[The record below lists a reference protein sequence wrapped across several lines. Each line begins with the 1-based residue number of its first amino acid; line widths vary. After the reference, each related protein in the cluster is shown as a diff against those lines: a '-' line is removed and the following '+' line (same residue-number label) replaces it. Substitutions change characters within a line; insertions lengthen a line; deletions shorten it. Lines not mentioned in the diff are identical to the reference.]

1 MYVVVSRQ
9 AFIDARSSTVVCAP
23 VTSTVLGFST
33 EVPVGPSEGL
43 KHASALQ
50 CDRLVSIEK
59 QKLTSFV
66 GSLSAAKL
74 DSLRNALREALDV
87 I

>member
-1 MYVVVSRQ
+1 M
-9 AFIDARSSTVVCAP
+9 CAP
-23 VTSTVLGFST
+23 VYSIILGLRT
-33 EVPVGPSEGL
+33 EVTIGPPEGL
-43 KHASALQ
+43 KHPGAIH

-66 GSLSAAKL
+66 GALAPARL
-74 DSLRNALREALDV
+74 DELRHALREALDV

>member
-23 VTSTVLGFST
+23 VTSTVLGLST
-33 EVPVGPSEGL
+33 EVSVGTDEGL
-43 KHASALQ
+43 KHASAIH

-66 GSLSAAKL
+66 GVLSAAKL
-74 DSLRNALREALDV
+74 DGLRSALREALDV